1 MVETNAANETLKYPF
16 SEELIDDVAI
26 LQDYYDVEADA
37 ETREN
42 AMLVFNQQYVTNT
55 GVSISVQ
62 GKPFEVVASLSGTVE
77 EVINDP
83 FKGDEIILSHAD
95 GMKTIYRSVSE
106 ILVKKGDEVSQG
118 QTLGTASENE
128 WNATAGVHLH
138 FEVQKDGIA
147 VNPGSY
153 LGF

>member
-1 MVETNAANETLKYPF
+1 
-16 SEELIDDVAI
+16 
-26 LQDYYDVEADA
+26 
-37 ETREN
+37 
-42 AMLVFNQQYVTNT
+42 
-55 GVSISVQ
+55 
-62 GKPFEVVASLSGTVE
+62 
-77 EVINDP
+77 
-83 FKGDEIILSHAD
+83 
-95 GMKTIYRSVSE
+95 MKTIYRSVSG